1 MSYLNDDKFDDFIDR
16 GIRLMFF
23 LAAIAISIAAVGL
36 NIVIMNYIIKTLF
49 L

>member
-1 MSYLNDDKFDDFIDR
+1 MSYLNDDKFDDFIDK

-23 LAAIAISIAAVGL
+23 LAAIGIAIAAVGL
-36 NIVIMNYIIKTLF
+36 NIVIMSYIIKTLF